1 MCGIAG
7 VMLEGSGEVGNL
19 LMSMLKGLQ
28 HRGLDSTGVALYKR
42 EIPPEDEYLIRV
54 FTKDVVGALGKV
66 ATAIAQTGGDIRSIK
81 INAVKG
87 YGFDTYI
94 IKSDPASLPRIVE
107 GINATGLSKVLS
119 LGRKME
125 IIKDTTTADELERH
139 FNISSFLGSHA
150 IGHVRFSTESCVD
163 ILHAHPFQSF
173 SYPDMALVHNG
184 QITNYWKCRERLER
198 KGVSFQTENDSE
210 LIVHY
215 MIEKLR
221 EGISLAD
228 ALRSSVNDLDGPF
241 SYVFSTGE
249 EVGMVRDKLGLR
261 PLVVS
266 EGRNIRAL
274 ASEESALRMVG
285 GSGRI
290 RNLRPGEVL
299 VWQLN

>member
-7 VMLEGSGEVGNL
+7 VMLEDSGEVGNL
-19 LMSMLKGLQ
+19 LMSMFKGLQ
-28 HRGLDSTGVALYKR
+28 HRGLDSAGVALYKR
-42 EIPPEDEYLIRV
+42 EIPQENEYLIKV
-54 FTKDVVGALGKV
+54 FTRDIVGALSKV

-94 IKSDPASLPRIVE
+94 IKSHPVSLPRIIE
-107 GINATGLSKVLS
+107 GINSTGLSKVLS

-163 ILHAHPFQSF
+163 LLHSHPFQSF

-184 QITNYWKCRERLER
+184 QITNYWKSRERLER
-198 KGVSFQTENDSE
+198 KGISFQTENDSE

-215 MIEKLR
+215 LIEKIR
-221 EGISLAD
+221 NGESLAN
-228 ALRSSVNDLDGPF
+228 ALKSSVNDLDGPF

-249 EVGMVRDKLGLR
+249 EIGMVRDKLGLR

-285 GSGRI
+285 SSGKI